1 MEKMKKALLLLSMLV
16 IVSIAFS
23 QKKGKVD
30 PKDVKIDSLTKV
42 TSSLSMQLDSVSK
55 DRDVYYGLYTVIKEK
70 VIKYDFDPSKGE
82 FLIDSLK
89 TTRDSTMLGL
99 ATSAETLSSLKME
112 NKKLNATIDS
122 LNAANQDNTKL
133 VTELKQLKE
142 LLDAKIITQADFDA
156 KKTVIM
162 EQWK

>member
-1 MEKMKKALLLLSMLV
+1 MKSALLLLLTLV
-16 IVSIAFS
+16 AISQAFS

-30 PKDVKIDSLTKV
+30 PKDEKIDSLTKV
-42 TSSLSMQLDSVSK
+42 TISLSTQLDSISK
-55 DRDVYYGLYTVIKEK
+55 DREVYYGLYTVIKEK
-70 VIKYDFDPSKGE
+70 VIKYNFDPSKGE

-99 ATSAETLSSLKME
+99 TKSAESFSALKVE
-112 NKKLNATIDS
+112 NAKLKATVDS
-122 LNAANQDNTKL
+122 LNAVNQDNTKL

-156 KKTVIM
+156 KKTIIM